1 MEFREI
7 AGGLRFPEGPVAL
20 ADGSVLLTEIAGGR
34 LTRIWPDGRVEPVAE
49 MGGGPNGLAMGP
61 DGKAYVCNNGGFIFA
76 DVPLYGI
83 NIPVGP
89 ADDYAT
95 GSIQRVDITTG
106 QVETLYT
113 EADGVALRGPNDLV
127 FDGDGGFW
135 FTDHGKSFHRSR
147 DRTGV
152 FYARADGSFIRE
164 VIFPLENPNG
174 IGLSPDGRTLYV
186 AETYT
191 CQLWAF
197 DLAGPGEIL
206 PSPNLFGHGG
216 RFIYRPEGFQY
227 FDSLAVEASGAVCV
241 ATIGD
246 SGITVVDPNGQVE
259 AFVSTPDVFTTN
271 ICFGGPGL
279 RTAYITLS
287 GTGRLVA
294 CDWPR
299 PGLALPHAGTPPR

>member
-49 MGGGPNGLAMGP
+49 TGGGPNGLAMGP

-89 ADDYAT
+89 ADNYAT

-246 SGITVVDPNGQVE
+246 SGITVIDPDGQVE

-271 ICFGGPGL
+271 ICFGGPDL